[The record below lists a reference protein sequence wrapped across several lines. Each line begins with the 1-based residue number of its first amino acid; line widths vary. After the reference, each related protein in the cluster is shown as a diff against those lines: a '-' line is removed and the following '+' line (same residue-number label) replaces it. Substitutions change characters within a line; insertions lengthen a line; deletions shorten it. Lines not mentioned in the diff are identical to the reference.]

1 MENNVSDESEDILI
15 SLRICDTIIKH
26 DEDTFC
32 AKTAVVC
39 FCFFTYT
46 LITFIFLFVIGQTCD
61 RWNPIFRQILCFW
74 IRIHIVISRRDE
86 KILLQ

>member
-15 SLRICDTIIKH
+15 SLRIWDTIIKH

-39 FCFFTYT
+39 FCFLPT
-46 LITFIFLFVIGQTCD
+46 
-61 RWNPIFRQILCFW
+61 
-74 IRIHIVISRRDE
+74 H
-86 KILLQ
+86 